1 MKKDF
6 LQALQNSQRIVAV
19 VGLAKN
25 VGKTTLLNWLIK
37 NLAQQNNS
45 STFGM
50 ITTGRDGEDFDLV
63 GGHRKPKVF
72 VPAGTFFST
81 RPEVIAQNSSALAI
95 IQKLPYRAGG
105 KRLWLVKAL
114 QTILTEIVGPAS
126 ASEQIKLAQ
135 DILDRGADQVFID
148 GSLDRKSIALA
159 AEVDG
164 LVVVAGAEAG
174 SLQQIKAELAKLQ
187 MLTQIECSQDLATT
201 NKFVTYSVNGQVQT
215 SSLRS
220 ILHQESTLLQLPKI
234 TEAEWIYFPAAFTE
248 RSYTKLVSAL
258 AQSRFIFQ
266 HPLHIQLS
274 ADQLGKIYHK
284 IAVLSKIKI
293 DGIALNSYSAKGNH
307 LDSELLRAE
316 IRKTFAQ
323 LPIID
328 VAEL

>member
-187 MLTQIECSQDLATT
+187 MLTQIECSQDLATK